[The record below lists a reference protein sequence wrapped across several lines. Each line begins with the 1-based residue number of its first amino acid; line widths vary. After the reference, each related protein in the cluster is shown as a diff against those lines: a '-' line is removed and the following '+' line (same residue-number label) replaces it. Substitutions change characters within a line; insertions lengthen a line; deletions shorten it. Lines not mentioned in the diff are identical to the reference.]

1 MKDADLRASSLV
13 ILGGENP
20 LAERLYGRVGREA
33 GFELT
38 VKENPWN
45 PKKIVGIFQGKSKK
59 EVDDGFPKIFHY
71 GQYSEVSFE
80 QGRNVYKATEAT
92 DRGMVK
98 ELSKPTA
105 AVEVPTV
112 KDLGEVIR
120 EVEER
125 KVIYVGES
133 HDRFSHHV
141 VQLEVIKSLHQKEKK
156 VAIGMEM
163 FQRPFQGAL
172 DDYIEG
178 RIEEREFLIKT
189 EYFKRWKYDYNLYR
203 PILQFARVEK
213 IPVVALNVQTEI
225 VEKVAR
231 TGLESLTEEEKKSI
245 PSQMDFSDETYRD
258 RLQKIFQEHKNF
270 RGENFDFF
278 CQAQILWDETMAES
292 IDSFFKKN
300 PEYQMVVLAGSGHL
314 AFGSG
319 IPKRTARRNGYDYAV
334 LLNDIE
340 LEKDVADY
348 ILYPGTIPLEGS
360 PKLGVFLGEEKGQV
374 LIQGFSPESVAEK
387 AGMQKGDIILSLDQT
402 PIHTVD
408 EARLEILF
416 KKRGEPVKVR
426 ILRKETQGGEKEME
440 FEVAPQ

>member
-45 PKKIVGIFQGKSKK
+45 PKKMIGIFQGKSKK

-80 QGRNVYKATEAT
+80 QGGNVYKATEAT
-92 DRGMVK
+92 DRGLIK
-98 ELSKPTA
+98 ELSKQTA

-112 KDLGEVIR
+112 KDLAEVIR

-125 KVIYVGES
+125 KVIYVGEN

-178 RIEEREFLIKT
+178 RIGEREFLIKT

-258 RLQKIFQEHKNF
+258 TTSQNF
-270 RGENFDFF
+270 
-278 CQAQILWDETMAES
+278 
-292 IDSFFKKN
+292 
-300 PEYQMVVLAGSGHL
+300 
-314 AFGSG
+314 
-319 IPKRTARRNGYDYAV
+319 
-334 LLNDIE
+334 
-340 LEKDVADY
+340 
-348 ILYPGTIPLEGS
+348 PGT
-360 PKLGVFLGEEKGQV
+360 
-374 LIQGFSPESVAEK
+374 
-387 AGMQKGDIILSLDQT
+387 
-402 PIHTVD
+402 
-408 EARLEILF
+408 
-416 KKRGEPVKVR
+416 
-426 ILRKETQGGEKEME
+426 
-440 FEVAPQ
+440 